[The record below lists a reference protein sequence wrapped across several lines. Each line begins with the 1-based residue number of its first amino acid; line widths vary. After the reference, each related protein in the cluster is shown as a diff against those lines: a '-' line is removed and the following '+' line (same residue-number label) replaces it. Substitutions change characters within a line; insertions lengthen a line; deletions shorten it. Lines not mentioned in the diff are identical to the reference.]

1 MSRYA
6 IFTDSGS
13 DLTKEECRSWD
24 VHLVSLSLMKDGE
37 SEPTSMDG
45 LDLKKFYSDM
55 REGAVFKTSAAN
67 PDMFQNAFRP
77 VLEQGKDIL
86 YIAFSSGLSMTYQA
100 AVLAAEQLQ
109 EEYPDRKIL
118 CFDTLCASAGFGL
131 VVDLVCQRRDQGATI
146 EELYAYVQEIAPR
159 MCHWFTVDDLEYLKR
174 GGRVSASAAF
184 VGGILG
190 IKPVL
195 HMDDEGHL
203 ISKLKVRGRRA
214 SIRAILKQY
223 EALAVD
229 PFAEP
234 VCICHADC
242 LHDAEELQ
250 RNLLD
255 SYGIHVCR
263 IVDIGPII
271 GSHSGPGTLALF
283 FLGKER

>member
-1 MSRYA
+1 MNQYV

-13 DLTKEECRSWD
+13 DLTKKECESWN
-24 VHLVSLSLMKDGE
+24 VRLVSLSLLKDGD
-37 SEPTSMDG
+37 SEATAMDN
-45 LDLKKFYSDM
+45 LDLKKFYDDM
-55 REGAVFKTSAAN
+55 REGAVYKTSAAN
-67 PDMFQNAFRP
+67 PDTFMDAFRP
-77 VLEQGKDIL
+77 ELELGNDIL
-86 YIAFSSGLSMTYQA
+86 YLAFSSGLSMTYQA
-100 AVLAAEQLQ
+100 AVLAAEQLK
-109 EEYPDRKIL
+109 EEYPKRTIR
-118 CFDTLCASAGFGL
+118 CYDTLCASAGFGL
-131 VVDLVCQRRDQGATI
+131 VVDLVRERRDQGVSM
-146 EELYAYVQEIAPR
+146 EDLYAYVQEIAPR

-174 GGRVSASAAF
+174 GGRVSAASAF

-195 HMDDEGHL
+195 HMDNEGRL
-203 ISKLKVRGRRA
+203 INRLKVRGRRA

-223 EALAVD
+223 ETLALD

-242 LHDAEELQ
+242 MHDAEELQ
-250 RNLLD
+250 RHLLE
-255 SYGIHVCR
+255 SYGVRVRR